1 MPSRPT
7 SVNVATG
14 VVTYSGVD
22 AMALASSL
30 DKFAEVQIPD
40 DGSSTAGWPDRLAF
54 YFWSGSAWV
63 RTGYFNEYGEL
74 RSRKAKTSTVSAR
87 FQDHASTSTVDI
99 LQVTNS
105 ANDTV
110 YLGVSR
116 TLAAFGV
123 PVTAPNVPVDLV
135 RTTDGTDSTGNTTLI
150 SDAVLTMALGV
161 GTWVI
166 EGNLNYRAAAAADL
180 KLRFDFG
187 GTATVTGTA
196 PVPTT
201 SATSSATNSINAGL
215 RNHNSNFTAGGVDG
229 SDVAVPFRL
238 VAIVTVAGTFTV
250 QYAQSTS
257 NASACL
263 LLAGSSLSYRKVS
276 P

>member
-7 SVNVATG
+7 SVNVLTEA
-14 VVTYSGVD
+14 VTYSGPD
-22 AMALASSL
+22 SMALASSS
-30 DKFAEVQIPD
+30 DRFAEVQIPD
-40 DGSSTAGWPDRLAF
+40 DGTSSSGWPDRLAF
-54 YFWSGSAWV
+54 YFWNGSAFI
-63 RTGYFNEYGEL
+63 RTGYFNEFGEV
-74 RSRKAKTSTVSAR
+74 RGRKAKTSTVSAR

-99 LQVTNS
+99 LQVTSSDN
-105 ANDTV
+105 NTV

-123 PVTAPNVPVDLV
+123 PITAPNVPVDLV
-135 RTTDGTDSTGNTTLI
+135 RATDGTDSTSNTTLI
-150 SDAVLTMALGV
+150 SDGVLTMTLAA

-166 EGNLNYRAAAAADL
+166 EGCLNYRCAAAADL
-180 KLRFDFG
+180 KLRFDFT
-187 GTATVTGTA
+187 GTATVTGSA

-201 SATSSATNSINAGL
+201 SATSSATNSVNVGL
-215 RNHNSNFTAGGVDG
+215 RAHNTNFTAGGVDG
-229 SDVAVPFRL
+229 ADIAVPFRL
-238 VAIVTVAGTFTV
+238 LAVVSVSGTFTV

-263 LLAGSSLSYRKVS
+263 LLAGSTLSYRKVS